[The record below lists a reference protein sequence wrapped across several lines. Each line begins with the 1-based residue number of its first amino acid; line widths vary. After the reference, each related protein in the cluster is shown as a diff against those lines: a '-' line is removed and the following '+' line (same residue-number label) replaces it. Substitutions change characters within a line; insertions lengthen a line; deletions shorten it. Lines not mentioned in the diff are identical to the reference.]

1 MKKHTKVYLDFFN
14 YVEQD
19 YIPCEMECG
28 DKAVDVHH
36 LQRRGMGGSKSLDYI
51 ENLMGLCRDCHIKAE
66 SDPSFNMYCRI
77 KHLENV
83 CVQVY
88 ALIELNKRLKE
99 YENRK

>member
-1 MKKHTKVYLDFFN
+1 MRKHTKVYLDFFN
-14 YVEQD
+14 YGEQD
-19 YIPCEMECG
+19 FIPCEMECG
-28 DKAVDVHH
+28 DKAVDIHH
-36 LQRRGMGGSKSLDYI
+36 LQSR
-51 ENLMGLCRDCHIKAE
+51 HIKAE

-88 ALIELNKRLKE
+88 ALIELDLRLKE

>member
-36 LQRRGMGGSKSLDYI
+36 LQSRGMGGSKNKDYI

-66 SDPSFNMYCRI
+66 SDSSFNMYCRI